1 MALTLME
8 KLARNPRFTEAKKT
22 GRAYVIPGPAAAV
35 VVLATPAQQIV
46 TRDAATV
53 TLTGPRHF
61 ATTDLMVM
69 FRDGPHRRPH
79 SVAVSGPSPLAAFT
93 SSRPP
98 GVGRVDSFGQAIAGA
113 LARLPGQHLAAG

>member
-35 VVLATPAQQIV
+35 VVLATPAQGHSS

-61 ATTDLMVM
+61 ATTDLNGDV
-69 FRDGPHRRPH
+69 P
-79 SVAVSGPSPLAAFT
+79 
-93 SSRPP
+93 
-98 GVGRVDSFGQAIAGA
+98 
-113 LARLPGQHLAAG
+113 